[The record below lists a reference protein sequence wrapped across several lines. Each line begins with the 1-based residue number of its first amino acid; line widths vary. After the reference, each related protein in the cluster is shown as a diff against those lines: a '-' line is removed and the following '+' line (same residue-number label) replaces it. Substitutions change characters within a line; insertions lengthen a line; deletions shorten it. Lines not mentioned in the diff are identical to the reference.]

1 MARLNI
7 PIEALTSRLNL
18 GSRFDSVRSQSIA
31 NRFANLKPI
40 GEFLDIKR
48 ISKPGNMSDLQT
60 RVNWN
65 LSYFSSNY
73 AVLFVMLS
81 IYSLLTN
88 LLLFFVILLVIGGMF
103 GIGKLQGA
111 DLDVGFAR
119 ATTSQLYTVLVIV
132 AVPLGLWARP
142 FATALWLV
150 GKRFKARSAAPS
162 SPLSTY
168 NDMGRPPVAPNGE
181 GGSRMRRRQI
191 PPDDWELRQQQEH
204 ALRYGERF
212 EEISEDEDDVLL
224 NANGYVLQ
232 ERAFKG
238 DELHFDGY
246 DLGLARQD
254 RQRRRRV
261 YDYEDEDFD
270 SEEERHYRRT
280 RNRDEE
286 LVQSALSRIAAA
298 RAKGKRNVDLTTEEM
313 EALER
318 RRDGPLPERR
328 TPPPTSMVTIPV
340 PALPVTPA
348 KTPAKGKVGSRTSSS
363 TNLVGQTRK
372 KGGKIPSAS
381 PAKSNSKAKVERK
394 ASMDATSPYS
404 YSPGGTP
411 GIMVPGPNGV
421 PVFAPL
427 VNYPPPPASPELARA
442 AVRSRSSSK
451 HSRRDS
457 TPPER
462 VDPYVQYPMPYYMP
476 QHQYQRGQMRPESSG
491 SNRSVPE
498 DEGGWYGPSTPL
510 PKARNRS
517 VSNAQYTPYR
527 RPSNDDYDGPSPTT
541 SPAAQ
546 GRRNVSGPPGGGA
559 GQDVRYA
566 SLRRVPPGSSPLAP
580 RPGPGQHAMSD
591 PMAGLGSGR
600 KGSALGRGETSG
612 RSGSGS
618 SDDQQGVRLDLLPDG
633 EVGGGYATHG
643 SVGASPVATAG
654 GGTEGRR
661 RKSGRRA

>member
-48 ISKPGNMSDLQT
+48 ISKPSNMSDLQT

-119 ATTSQLYTVLVIV
+119 ATTSQLYTALVIV

-191 PPDDWELRQQQEH
+191 PPDDWELRQQQEY

-212 EEISEDEDDVLL
+212 EEVSEDEDEVLL
-224 NANGYVLQ
+224 DANGYVLQ

-261 YDYEDEDFD
+261 YDYEDEQDFD
-270 SEEERHYRRT
+270 SEEEKHYRRLSAAA
-280 RNRDEE
+280 RKQDED
-286 LVQSALSRIAAA
+286 LVQSALARIAAA

-318 RRDGPLPERR
+318 RREGPLPERR
-328 TPPPTSMVTIPV
+328 TPPPTSMVTVPI

-348 KTPAKGKVGSRTSSS
+348 KTPAKGKVGSRTNSS
-363 TNLVGQTRK
+363 TSLVGQTRK
-372 KGGKIPSAS
+372 KGGKVPSAS

-394 ASMDATSPYS
+394 ASMDAKSPYS
-404 YSPGGTP
+404 FSPGGTP

-462 VDPYVQYPMPYYMP
+462 PDPYVQYPTPYYMP
-476 QHQYQRGQMRPESSG
+476 QHQYQRGQVRPESSG

-498 DEGGWYGPSTPL
+498 DEGGWYGPTTPL

-527 RPSNDDYDGPSPTT
+527 RSSNDDYDGPSPTT

-546 GRRNVSGPPGGGA
+546 GRRNVSGPPASA

-580 RPGPGQHAMSD
+580 RPGPGQHAVSD
-591 PMAGLGSGR
+591 PAVFGSGR
-600 KGSALGRGETSG
+600 KGSGLGRGEMG
-612 RSGSGS
+612 RSGSSGS
-618 SDDQQGVRLDLLPDG
+618 EELQM
-633 EVGGGYATHG
+633 EAE
-643 SVGASPVATAG
+643 PVAYAGHSRTVAAG